1 MPLGQM
7 QSFSASLTD
16 SLYEL
21 VRLRYGEHRCR
32 RARLTNRMLTRTELH
47 PHETV
52 VVRRGGGEI
61 EFFVL
66 LHVAMELPT
75 LEIVHRTRH
84 RHKRYCDLR
93 TPWQSIHSIGV
104 EHATK
109 TIVDLCDKSSVLDA
123 MFRVWRKIDWQIR
136 TPAFT

>member
-1 MPLGQM
+1 MLARFLLRHPLFICFSSEWKAVPLGQM

-21 VRLRYGEHRCR
+21 VRLRYGEHWCR
-32 RARLTNRMLTRTELH
+32 RPRLTNRMLTRTQSH
-47 PHETV
+47 PRETV

-75 LEIVHRTRH
+75 N
-84 RHKRYCDLR
+84 Y
-93 TPWQSIHSIGV
+93 PHS
-104 EHATK
+104 
-109 TIVDLCDKSSVLDA
+109 
-123 MFRVWRKIDWQIR
+123 R
-136 TPAFT
+136 